1 MKRGVCF
8 IIAMCAVVLGAMCA
22 SAQAQQTLPK
32 VLWIYRE
39 DIKPARGPAHE
50 RIERGLGQLWAKAK
64 VEPFL
69 VIEAMSG
76 IATEMMFLSGYDSLA
91 AMEKDYQAFG
101 SASNGPEYD
110 ALERQE
116 GEVVNTIRS
125 MIAVLRPELSYLP
138 DRFMS
143 VMPQSRYFSIETFRV
158 RLGHDADFEAGSKM
172 FQSAFQ
178 KIKSERPYAMYQV
191 VMGAPE
197 GTYLLF
203 QPMKSLKEVDDDF
216 AGQGTL
222 MQALGDENMKS
233 LMKSTGDVF
242 ASMETNIY
250 AFNPNISHVSKEF
263 AAGDPKF
270 WTPKPMAKK
279 APAAKAAKTAKTL
292 KNDVAKPPATGKI
305 Q

>member
-8 IIAMCAVVLGAMCA
+8 LLAVSAVLLGAMCA
-22 SAQAQQTLPK
+22 TAQTQPQLPK

-50 RIERGLGQLWAKAK
+50 RVERGFGQLWAKAK

-69 VIEAMSG
+69 AVEALSG

-91 AMEKDYQAFG
+91 AMEKDYQTFG
-101 SASNGPEYD
+101 KASNGPEFD

-116 GEVVNTIRS
+116 AEVVSSIRS
-125 MIAVLRPELSYLP
+125 MVAVLRPDLSYLP
-138 DRFMS
+138 ERFMS

-158 RLGHDADFEAGSKM
+158 RLGHDADFAAGSKL
-172 FQSAFQ
+172 FQNAFQ
-178 KIKSERPYAMYQV
+178 KMKSERPYAMYQV

-216 AGQGTL
+216 ASQGAL
-222 MQALGDENMKS
+222 MQAIGDENMKN

-242 ASMETNIY
+242 VNMETNVY

-270 WTPKPMAKK
+270 WTPKPMAKRAPTPK
-279 APAAKAAKTAKTL
+279 KEGVKPAAEGKT
-292 KNDVAKPPATGKI
+292 